1 MHRHNKRR
9 QPTTQLLL
17 ERHTKDSM
25 QLLSYTSA
33 LATDRQSITPSNRR
47 NTDRRRMKSLST
59 ESHTPITR
67 RTRIAIICS
76 SAIWKGST
84 YCEWR
89 KYEDRTKGH
98 NDTDNAKH
106 ACRRRNAS
114 PHMRRILETREWKL
128 EVWYRLGVRFHQ
140 EEGERDATKNGT
152 WEEASRQL
160 MGEHPAQSTLIIG
173 MTIDHQNHS
182 HYELTHTRK
191 GEGCAVLLHIMEYS
205 PAPTLVWSTTQ
216 HYLSFTAITHHHHSL
231 LRISCHE
238 SWFATE
244 WRTKSNQG
252 VFWGQNAQIRW
263 SMLILTRVLR
273 MTDMIIL
280 MNREAEDTCVR
291 RTMAALVVHFLTAL
305 KMSRWSGLSNSVSL
319 YLTWLIV

>member
-1 MHRHNKRR
+1 MHRHNQRR

-47 NTDRRRMKSLST
+47 NTERRRMKSLST

-67 RTRIAIICS
+67 RTRIAIIRS
-76 SAIWKGST
+76 SAIRKGST
-84 YCEWR
+84 YCERR

-98 NDTDNAKH
+98 NSTDSAKH
-106 ACRRRNAS
+106 DWRRMNAS
-114 PHMRRILETREWKL
+114 PHMRRILEKREWKP
-128 EVWYRLGVRFHQ
+128 EVWIRIGVRFHQ
-140 EEGERDATKNGT
+140 EEGGKDATKNGT

-173 MTIDHQNHS
+173 MTIDHQNHR

-205 PAPTLVWSTTQ
+205 PTPALVWSTTH

-231 LRISCHE
+231 QKVSCHDDE
-238 SWFATE
+238 Y
-244 WRTKSNQG
+244 
-252 VFWGQNAQIRW
+252 
-263 SMLILTRVLR
+263 TRR
-273 MTDMIIL
+273 MGSKWV
-280 MNREAEDTCVR
+280 C
-291 RTMAALVVHFLTAL
+291 H
-305 KMSRWSGLSNSVSL
+305 
-319 YLTWLIV
+319 